1 MSGNSVFT
9 LQHPSKILFDL
20 SRLVGKARCTY
31 VQEVKIQL
39 LKIIRY
45 DLISHFEEV
54 KQSYVKRCN
63 LQERDHSII

>member
-45 DLISHFEEV
+45 DLISHFEKSKARLYKKV
-54 KQSYVKRCN
+54 
-63 LQERDHSII
+63 

>member
-45 DLISHFEEV
+45 DLKINHFEEV
-54 KQSYVKRCN
+54 KQGSMNRVIFKGV
-63 LQERDHSII
+63 IKA

>member
-20 SRLVGKARCTY
+20 SLLVGTARCTY

-39 LKIIRY
+39 LKIRGMI
-45 DLISHFEEV
+45 LLAIL
-54 KQSYVKRCN
+54 KK
-63 LQERDHSII
+63 